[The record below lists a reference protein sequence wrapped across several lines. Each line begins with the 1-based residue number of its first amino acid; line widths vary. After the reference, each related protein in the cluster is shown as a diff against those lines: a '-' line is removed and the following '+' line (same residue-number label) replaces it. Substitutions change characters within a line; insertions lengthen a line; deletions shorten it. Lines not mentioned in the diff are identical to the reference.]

1 MPTHKLSTN
10 LSHNNTIYYNKSNH
24 IIKSS
29 PIHATKSIKQQH
41 QNNNHTKYTHI
52 CNISHLYKTTIYY
65 NTMHSYAMQHK
76 YTHTHT
82 YILIHIQLRKTAQI
96 NNTYFLKYTK
106 QQPQYTTTTV
116 HHSVKE
122 YNINHKI
129 QKKEPPTPQQ
139 ETQFN
144 TKHRTSRYITSP
156 SLAHTCAQ

>member
-1 MPTHKLSTN
+1 MPTHKLPTN
-10 LSHNNTIYYNKSNH
+10 LSHNNTIYYNKTNH

-82 YILIHIQLRKTAQI
+82 YIYTYSYVKQHKLTILTVCYIYQATATIYNHHSPPQCERIQ
-96 NNTYFLKYTK
+96 Y
-106 QQPQYTTTTV
+106 QPQNTEQRTPHPTTR
-116 HHSVKE
+116 
-122 YNINHKI
+122 
-129 QKKEPPTPQQ
+129 
-139 ETQFN
+139 N
-144 TKHRTSRYITSP
+144 TI
-156 SLAHTCAQ
+156 

>member
-1 MPTHKLSTN
+1 MPTHKFSTN
-10 LSHNNTIYYNKSNH
+10 LSHNNTIYYNKTNH

-82 YILIHIQLRKTAQI
+82 YIYIYIYTYIHILYSEKIARKVLGH
-96 NNTYFLKYTK
+96 NSL
-106 QQPQYTTTTV
+106 PQHRRGTRIGGNASY
-116 HHSVKE
+116 
-122 YNINHKI
+122 
-129 QKKEPPTPQQ
+129 EPPGAP
-139 ETQFN
+139 
-144 TKHRTSRYITSP
+144 
-156 SLAHTCAQ
+156 